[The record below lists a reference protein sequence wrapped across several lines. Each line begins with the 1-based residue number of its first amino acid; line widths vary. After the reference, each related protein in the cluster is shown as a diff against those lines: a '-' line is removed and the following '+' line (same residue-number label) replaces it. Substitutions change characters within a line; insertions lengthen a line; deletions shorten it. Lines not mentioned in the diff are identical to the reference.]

1 MRAAIRRALDSPPP
15 RGAVVV
21 VVAGLLVTL
30 VAILLSRD
38 PGGSGEDV
46 SYKAEAEFPDSP
58 TVPFGKG
65 GETKIVGGVIS
76 TTPDN
81 DLKERVYRVE
91 ASLRARAGPGA
102 QVKSVSC
109 EVQLPKGVQVGI
121 SDSRPAAFPRP
132 LQDTADDA
140 IKEAASVDFETDD
153 ATKAAVDLRNAFF
166 KYVVGGN
173 PSVSWPSIAEG
184 QASWIW
190 RYRKP
195 VTKTRVNFAALLI
208 AKGGQTVALS
218 CTPQATNST
227 QATPRTTVKLPD

>member
-1 MRAAIRRALDSPPP
+1 MRDAIRRALGSPPP

-21 VVAGLLVTL
+21 VVVGLLVTF

-38 PGGSGEDV
+38 PGASGEDV

-81 DLKERVYRVE
+81 DLKQRLYRLE
-91 ASLRARAGPGA
+91 ASLRARPGAGA
-102 QVKSVSC
+102 QVQSVSC
-109 EVQLPKGVQVGI
+109 QIRVPKGVQVGI
-121 SDSRPAAFPRP
+121 SDGRAAAFPRP

-153 ATKAAVDLRNAFF
+153 STKAAVELRNAFF

-173 PSVSWPSIAEG
+173 PSVSWPSIGEN

-195 VTKTRVNFAALLI
+195 VAKTRVNFAALLI
-208 AKGGQTVALS
+208 ANGGQTVSVS
-218 CTPQATNST
+218 CTPQATDST
-227 QATPRTTVKLPD
+227 QATASTTVKLPD